1 MLFLQRRP
9 GASGAQHLF
18 VSRLGT
24 RLLIAKGLKHKEKRV
39 RRAVRHLTASQGAA
53 QVTAASPNGLPKNL
67 RAGTILHDELERRG
81 PLPLDQQDVRVGA
94 FLNHPKLPVLDDS
107 QSNLRPECQL
117 VPAYGAFGRG
127 W

>member
-24 RLLIAKGLKHKEKRV
+24 RLLIAKGLKHKEKGV

-67 RAGTILHDELERRG
+67 RAGPFFMTSLS
-81 PLPLDQQDVRVGA
+81 VGVGFPSISRMSA
-94 FLNHPKLPVLDDS
+94 
-107 QSNLRPECQL
+107 
-117 VPAYGAFGRG
+117 
-127 W
+127 